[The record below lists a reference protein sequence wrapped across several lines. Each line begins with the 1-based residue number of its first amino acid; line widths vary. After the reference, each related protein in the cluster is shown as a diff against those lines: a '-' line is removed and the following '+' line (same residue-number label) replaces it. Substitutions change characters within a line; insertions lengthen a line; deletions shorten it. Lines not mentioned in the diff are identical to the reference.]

1 MLCLTYIDCKKGRKE
16 TKTKERTKNTQTK
29 KKIEKTRIKTLNIFF
44 IALKQLFYFI
54 YLFLNSELF
63 RPA

>member
-1 MLCLTYIDCKKGRKE
+1 LCLTYIDCKKGRKG
-16 TKTKERTKNTQTK
+16 TKKKERTKNTLNK
-29 KKIEKTRIKTLNIFF
+29 EKIEKTRIKTLNIFF